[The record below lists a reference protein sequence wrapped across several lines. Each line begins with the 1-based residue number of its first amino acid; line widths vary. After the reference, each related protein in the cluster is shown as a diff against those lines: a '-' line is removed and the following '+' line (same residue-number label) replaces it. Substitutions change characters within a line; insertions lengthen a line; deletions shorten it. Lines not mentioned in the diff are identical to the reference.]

1 MLPMQRRL
9 RSSGSVTGSDQ
20 MRLTRASRYVR
31 SVELIDV
38 DELKAHGIRC
48 VLVDRDNTLVPRD
61 TKVAPTDVRAWLER
75 LRQAHISV
83 CMVSNNFHTD
93 QVCASADDLGC
104 AVVHHAMKPAPVA
117 IQIALVTMG
126 VPKEQTVL
134 VGDQLFTD
142 VVAGNLAGIRTI
154 LVRPQSRKDLWYT
167 QLFRIAEQA
176 FLGDVSFEGE

>member
-1 MLPMQRRL
+1 MQ
-9 RSSGSVTGSDQ
+9 
-20 MRLTRASRYVR
+20 AA
-31 SVELIDV
+31 
-38 DELKAHGIRC
+38 K
-48 VLVDRDNTLVPRD
+48 
-61 TKVAPTDVRAWLER
+61 
-75 LRQAHISV
+75 
-83 CMVSNNFHTD
+83 
-93 QVCASADDLGC
+93 
-104 AVVHHAMKPAPVA
+104 KPAPVA